1 MKLQSKYVIA
11 LLCAMFCAL
20 HADSLPQL
28 VEETD
33 ELEKDSSVFRK
44 TSYYP
49 TLTVGAL
56 TVQQPAIFNNGVT
69 VTAGGMT
76 ASGPVLVN
84 GTTGVGPQGPAGAT
98 GSQGVQGP
106 AGATGANGT
115 VLGYGYLY
123 NTPLASN
130 IANGE
135 PIPFFGT
142 GPLSNMSVNFGP
154 YGLKVTP
161 ADGVTAYYAVEYYV
175 QGTPGVSTSIMCIEL
190 LVNGASV
197 AVAYGGNLNTLTVT
211 GGGALAG
218 TLYQT
223 VVGRAIISVIG
234 TGTGQVIS
242 LRNSTYLT
250 GGGGG
255 DTISLYAS
263 NTAGGAPAI
272 INASLYVLQ
281 IG

>member
-84 GTTGVGPQGPAGAT
+84 GTSGVGPQGPAGAT
-98 GSQGVQGP
+98 GTTGSQGIQGEP
-106 AGATGANGT
+106 GTNGINGT
-115 VLGYGYLY
+115 VLGYGFMYSIAGGTVPATGGSTIPMANSGLTPSHMTC
-123 NTPLASN
+123 NT
-130 IANGE
+130 
-135 PIPFFGT
+135 
-142 GPLSNMSVNFGP
+142 
-154 YGLKVTP
+154 TP
-161 ADGVTAYYAVEYYV
+161 GVTNGIQVNNSGVFLVEFYV
-175 QGTPGVSTSIMCIEL
+175 QGSPGSGATGTLAVVIALDGIEYSQGGFAGTVSTVAGQSI
-190 LVNGASV
+190 A
-197 AVAYGGNLNTLTVT
+197 
-211 GGGALAG
+211 
-218 TLYQT
+218 
-223 VVGRAIISVIG
+223 GRAIIAA
-234 TGTGQVIS
+234 TAGQTITLVN
-242 LRNSTYLT
+242 NSEQS
-250 GGGGG
+250 GAAGA
-255 DTISLYAS
+255 DTIILSTTT
-263 NTAGGAPAI
+263 NTQTAANTI
-272 INASLYVLQ
+272 SVSLYVLQ